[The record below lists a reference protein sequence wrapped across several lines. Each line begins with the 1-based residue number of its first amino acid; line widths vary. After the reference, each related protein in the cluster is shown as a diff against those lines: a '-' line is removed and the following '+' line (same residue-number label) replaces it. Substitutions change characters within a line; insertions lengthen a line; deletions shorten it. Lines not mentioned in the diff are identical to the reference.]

1 MPGSLFPTTRRSVVE
16 ALRSEDVAERSR
28 AYDTLAGIYWKPL
41 YKYARIVRGRAGADA
56 EDLTQSFML
65 ELLEG
70 KALESYDAT
79 RASFRTFLRLLFDR
93 SAANVDKK
101 ETRLKRGGAAAHVD
115 FSAAEAELS
124 LENGEH
130 GNAEEYFERQW
141 VKSILAMAVDRCRE
155 TLDPIAF
162 DIFESYDLASDR
174 DVTYAQLAAKHGVT
188 EATVTNRLAAAR
200 RRFREIAI
208 ALVREVTVSDREFR
222 NEVRALFG
230 IDV

>member
-16 ALRSEDVAERSR
+16 ALRSEVVAERER
-28 AYDTLAGIYWKPL
+28 AYETLAGIYWKPL
-41 YKYARIVRGRAGADA
+41 YKFARIIRGRDPIDA

-70 KALESYDAT
+70 KALESYDPE
-79 RASFRTFLRLLFDR
+79 RASFRTFLRVLFDR
-93 SAANVDKK
+93 SVANVDKK
-101 ETRLKRGGAAAHVD
+101 GARLKRGGNTTHVD
-115 FSAAEAELS
+115 FSEAEVELTR
-124 LENGEH
+124 ENGEH

-141 VKSILAMAVDRCRE
+141 VKSLLAMAVDRCRE
-155 TLDPIAF
+155 ALDPAAF
-162 DIFESYDLASDR
+162 AIFETYDLAPEPG
-174 DVTYAQLAAKHGVT
+174 VTYAQLAAKHGVS

-208 ALVREVTVSDREFR
+208 ALVRDVTVSDREFR
-222 NEVRALFG
+222 AEVRALFG

>member
-28 AYDTLAGIYWKPL
+28 AFDTLAGIYWKPL
-41 YKYARIVRGRAGADA
+41 YKFARIIRGRTALDA

-70 KALESYDAT
+70 KALESYDSR

-93 SAANVDKK
+93 SVANRDKK
-101 ETRLKRGGAAAHVD
+101 ATRLKRGGATAHID
-115 FSAAEAELS
+115 FAEAEVELS
-124 LENGEH
+124 RESGEH
-130 GNAEEYFERQW
+130 ANAEDYFERQW
-141 VKSILAMAVDRCRE
+141 VKSLLAMAVDKCRE
-155 TLDPIAF
+155 ALDPISF
-162 DIFESYDLASDR
+162 DIFESYDLAPESG
-174 DVTYAQLAAKHGVT
+174 VTYAQLAARHGVT
-188 EATVTNRLAAAR
+188 EVTVTNRLAAAR

-208 ALVREVTVSDREFR
+208 ALVREVTVSDGEFR
-222 NEVRALFG
+222 NEVKALFG